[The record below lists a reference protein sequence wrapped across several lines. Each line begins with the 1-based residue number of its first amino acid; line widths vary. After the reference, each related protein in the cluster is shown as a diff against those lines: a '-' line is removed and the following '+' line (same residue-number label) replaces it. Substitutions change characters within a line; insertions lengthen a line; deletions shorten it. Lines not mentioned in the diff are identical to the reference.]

1 MPEAAHRY
9 GKRLIYENPSFEVP
23 PARDLELLGRNS
35 TGEITTIDIQGAYL
49 GPEPQ
54 PAGVRRL
61 FDGARSWNK
70 CSRTILLEQHNIS
83 LDFRGIGAIMS
94 RDFIKELGFLSQ
106 SFFGKFFKRVVGI
119 SPKEYRDG

>member
-49 GPEPQ
+49 GPEPR

-61 FDGARSWNK
+61 FDGARYRRLFVE
-70 CSRTILLEQHNIS
+70 CLRDYT
-83 LDFRGIGAIMS
+83 RGEEKPI
-94 RDFIKELGFLSQ
+94 FLSPP
-106 SFFGKFFKRVVGI
+106 RYAAAVERIVGRLHI
-119 SPKEYRDG
+119 RWGCQN